1 MTLEQAIKQFKDNA
15 LIYSRNAVSKEYYN
29 PKAAEEDRQAAEEY
43 RQVSEWLEE
52 LKEHREVAKQMR
64 EEADDEEEA

>member
-15 LIYSRNAVSKEYYN
+15 LIYSRNAASKEYYN

-43 RQVSEWLEE
+43 RQLAEWLEE
-52 LKEHREVAKQMR
+52 LKRFKGV
-64 EEADDEEEA
+64 

>member
-43 RQVSEWLEE
+43 RQLAEWLEE
-52 LKEHREVAKQMR
+52 LKGFKGV
-64 EEADDEEEA
+64 